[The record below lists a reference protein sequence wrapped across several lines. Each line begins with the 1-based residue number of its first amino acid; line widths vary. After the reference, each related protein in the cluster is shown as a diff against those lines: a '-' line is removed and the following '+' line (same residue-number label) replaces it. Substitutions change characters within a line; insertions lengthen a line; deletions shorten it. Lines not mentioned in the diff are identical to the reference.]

1 MRKNRRRLPWFRKH
15 VSWVRKEMKC
25 LWWGKK
31 RPHWGGVIKEE
42 QYEDALAS
50 RSSFR
55 LWGWGFGQH
64 CQSKHLHIPPQRTRC
79 EPFTHFLVSPNQ
91 HLPSGV
97 ASFILSLHCGF
108 ACGFALEQYRNCS
121 NGDSWFCIHYSVVAS
136 FDYVVCSDVW
146 NNMTHQEWP
155 PLAGQ
160 GTSPYCKNCSETA
173 QRTQET

>member
-1 MRKNRRRLPWFRKH
+1 MEAKRKTTQVHSLLAPYYRSHTGRVMLITSQLFRLILFGWECEKNRRRLPWFRKH

-97 ASFILSLHCGF
+97 TSFILSLHCGF
-108 ACGFALEQYRNCS
+108 ACVEKL
-121 NGDSWFCIHYSVVAS
+121 
-136 FDYVVCSDVW
+136 
-146 NNMTHQEWP
+146 
-155 PLAGQ
+155 L
-160 GTSPYCKNCSETA
+160 
-173 QRTQET
+173 